1 MDWIV
6 CTAVGACLRNVLRSA
21 ARSEQARKQ
30 AQILKH
36 ESKEVENEAKKK
48 PLLKRLRLAKK
59 KPADEHRVKFKAR
72 ETYPPKLQL
81 PALFTPEH
89 HLPPF
94 LEKGESL
101 SII

>member
-1 MDWIV
+1 M
-6 CTAVGACLRNVLRSA
+6 
-21 ARSEQARKQ
+21 KQ
-30 AQILKH
+30 
-36 ESKEVENEAKKK
+36 KKK
-48 PLLKRLRLAKK
+48 TSAQAAEVAKK